1 MKKIIVDD
9 SFFQTRIALVK
20 DGEPIEFFYQSR
32 QEKSLVGN
40 IYAGRVENCIKGMQA
55 CFVNIG
61 LDKNGYLPLS
71 KDRKIKNGQTVIVQV
86 EKDAFGTKG
95 VVLTE
100 KISFAGKFAVI
111 IKNDGKS
118 IGISKK
124 ITDKNER
131 DRIFSIVSAIVPENC
146 SVIVRTEGE
155 NKSAEDFES
164 EISYL
169 AEKSEF
175 VFNKA
180 IYHKAPSLIFEE
192 EDFVVKTLKNIFTSD
207 VDEVVLNSEKVF
219 NSVSAI
225 SSFKNGK
232 IELYSGK
239 VPIFSEYFIES
250 KIDKLFSNK
259 IWLKSGGFIV
269 IEQTEACVVIDV
281 NTGKYT
287 GKKDTE
293 ETFLKTNIEAA
304 EEIAKQ
310 LRLRNLSGMIIIDF
324 IDMKSE
330 ENRLLLTKK
339 LQEAVS
345 NDRLKT
351 TVVGLTELGLMQ
363 LTRKKSS
370 LPVLD
375 LISRECMYCKGN
387 GKIPSFEY
395 TSGKILREIETVF
408 SQTMFS
414 AVTVK
419 SNKKVLDFIKYR
431 SMDYVREI
439 EERFSKSILFEEIET
454 GSFDYYEIE
463 KTMHNNNGV

>member
-40 IYAGRVENCIKGMQA
+40 IYAGRVENTLKGMQA

-71 KDRKIKNGQTVIVQV
+71 KGRKLKNGQTVIVQV

-100 KISFAGKFAVI
+100 KISFTGKFAVI

-124 ITDKNER
+124 ITDKSER
-131 DRIFSIVSAIVPENC
+131 DRIFSIVSRIVPESC

-155 NKSAEDFES
+155 NKNTEDFEN
-164 EISYL
+164 EISML
-169 AEKSEF
+169 IKKAEF

-180 IYHKAPSLIFEE
+180 IYYKAPSLIFEE

-207 VDEVVLNSEKVF
+207 VDEVILNNEKDF
-219 NSVSAI
+219 NHVSAI
-225 SSFKNGK
+225 PSFKNGK
-232 IELYSGK
+232 IMLYSGQ
-239 VPIFSEYFIES
+239 VPVFSEYFIES
-250 KIDKLFSNK
+250 KIDKLFSSK

-304 EEIAKQ
+304 QEIAKQ

-330 ENRLLLTKK
+330 ENRVLLTKK

-345 NDRLKT
+345 KDRLKT
-351 TVVGLTELGLMQ
+351 TVIGLTELGLMQ
-363 LTRKKSS
+363 MTRKKSS

-375 LISRECMYCKGN
+375 LISDGCVCCKGT

-395 TSGKILREIETVF
+395 TAGKILREIECIF

-414 AVTVK
+414 EVVVK
-419 SNKKVLDFIKYR
+419 SNKKVIGFIKER
-431 SMDYVREI
+431 SMDFVNEI
-439 EERFSKSILFEEIET
+439 EEKFGKNILFEEIGT
-454 GSFDYYEIE
+454 GYFDYYKIE
-463 KTMHNNNGV
+463 KKMLDNNSI

>member
-40 IYAGRVENCIKGMQA
+40 IYAGRVENTLKGMQA

-61 LDKNGYLPLS
+61 LDKNGYLPLA
-71 KDRKIKNGQTVIVQV
+71 KDRKLKNGQTVIVQV

-100 KISFAGKFAVI
+100 KISFAGKFAVV

-131 DRIFSIVSAIVPENC
+131 DRIFKIVSSLVPDSC

-155 NKSAEDFES
+155 NKSAGDFER
-164 EISYL
+164 EISML
-169 AEKSEF
+169 VKKAEF
-175 VFNKA
+175 VFEKA
-180 IYHKAPSLIFEE
+180 VYYKAPALIFEE

-207 VDEVVLNSEKVF
+207 VDEVILNNQKDFSNLSE
-219 NSVSAI
+219 I
-225 SSFKNGK
+225 QSFKNGK
-232 IELYSGK
+232 IILYSGK
-239 VPIFSEYFIES
+239 VPVFSEYFIES

-293 ETFLKTNIEAA
+293 ETFLKTNMEAA
-304 EEIAKQ
+304 QEIAKQ

-345 NDRLKT
+345 SDRLKT

-370 LPVLD
+370 LPVLN
-375 LISRECMYCKGN
+375 LISRDCICCKGS

-395 TSGKILREIETVF
+395 TAGKILREIETVF

-414 AVTVK
+414 EVIVK
-419 SNKKVLDFIKYR
+419 SNKKVIDFVKYR
-431 SMDYVREI
+431 SMNFVDEI
-439 EERFSKSILFEEIET
+439 RKNTAKIYCL
-454 GSFDYYEIE
+454 
-463 KTMHNNNGV
+463 KR

>member
-40 IYAGRVENCIKGMQA
+40 IYAGRVENTLKGMQA

-61 LDKNGYLPLS
+61 LDKNGYLPLA
-71 KDRKIKNGQTVIVQV
+71 KDRKLKNGQTVIVQV

-100 KISFAGKFAVI
+100 KISFAGKFAVV

-131 DRIFSIVSAIVPENC
+131 DRIFKIVSSLVPDSC

-155 NKSAEDFES
+155 NKSAGDFER
-164 EISYL
+164 EISML
-169 AEKSEF
+169 VKKAEF
-175 VFNKA
+175 VFEKA
-180 IYHKAPSLIFEE
+180 VYYKAPALIFEE

-207 VDEVVLNSEKVF
+207 VDEVILNNQKDFSNLSE
-219 NSVSAI
+219 I
-225 SSFKNGK
+225 QSFKNGK
-232 IELYSGK
+232 IILYSGK
-239 VPIFSEYFIES
+239 VPVFSEYFIES

-293 ETFLKTNIEAA
+293 ETFLKTNMEAA
-304 EEIAKQ
+304 QEIAKQ
-310 LRLRNLSGMIIIDF
+310 LRLKHAI
-324 IDMKSE
+324 
-330 ENRLLLTKK
+330 
-339 LQEAVS
+339 
-345 NDRLKT
+345 
-351 TVVGLTELGLMQ
+351 
-363 LTRKKSS
+363 
-370 LPVLD
+370 
-375 LISRECMYCKGN
+375 
-387 GKIPSFEY
+387 
-395 TSGKILREIETVF
+395 
-408 SQTMFS
+408 
-414 AVTVK
+414 
-419 SNKKVLDFIKYR
+419 
-431 SMDYVREI
+431 
-439 EERFSKSILFEEIET
+439 
-454 GSFDYYEIE
+454 
-463 KTMHNNNGV
+463 